1 MKKKEKK
8 KTLLSKIKHLYSNIS
23 YKRRYDNLIKKYN
36 LLVEECERREKKY
49 NKDYTTIQL
58 NQANKDKAMY
68 KKQRDQLRIDYI
80 NLQKT
85 ITSKES
91 WYGTKKNVWQK
102 SCWEW

>member
-49 NKDYTTIQL
+49 SKDYTTIQL

-68 KKQRDQLRIDYI
+68 KKQRDQLRIDCI
-80 NLQKT
+80 NLQKLLS
-85 ITSKES
+85 SKES
-91 WYGTKKNVWQK
+91 
-102 SCWEW
+102 